1 MQQNTREG
9 QKDNGIVDSWW
20 YKYLL
25 KGVGTL
31 GGLLAIL
38 FGLFACITFTAM
50 CLLAGVLQMVAGFI
64 VVLLEA
70 PCCCQF
76 VEFADKISLFS
87 DKRPA
92 WQKAVLYCLLG
103 LVPIAACIEAWTIL
117 GAGLVFACGA
127 LYGLK
132 AVGKKGDRE
141 SMMAAASGADQEMT
155 VQLIHSEGKADL
167 HVPDS
172 PSIP

>member
-1 MQQNTREG
+1 MQSNTREQHQ
-9 QKDNGIVDSWW
+9 QKGGGIVEAWW

-25 KGVGTL
+25 KGVGTV

-38 FGLFACITFTAM
+38 LGLFACITFSAM
-50 CLLAGVLQMVAGFI
+50 CLLAGVLQMVSGFI

-76 VEFADKISLFS
+76 VEFAEKMSSFS

-92 WQKAVLYCLLG
+92 WQKATLYCLLG
-103 LVPIAACIEAWTIL
+103 LVPVAACIEAWTVL
-117 GAGLVFACGA
+117 GAGLVFVSGV

-132 AVGKKGDRE
+132 AIGKKGDRE
-141 SMMAAASGADQEMT
+141 SMMVVASGADQEMK
-155 VQLIHSEGKADL
+155 VQLIHSEEKDT
-167 HVPDS
+167 PDS
-172 PSIP
+172 PYIP

>member
-1 MQQNTREG
+1 MQSNTRDG
-9 QKDNGIVDSWW
+9 QQKGGIVDTWW

-25 KGVGTL
+25 SGVGTL

-38 FGLFACITFTAM
+38 FGLVACITFTAM
-50 CLLAGVLQMVAGFI
+50 CLLAGVLQMVAGFV

-76 VEFADKISLFS
+76 VEFADKISSFS
-87 DKRPA
+87 DKRPP

-103 LVPIAACIEAWTIL
+103 LVPIASCIEAWTIL
-117 GAGLVFACGA
+117 GAGLVFIAGA

-132 AVGKKGDRE
+132 AIGKKGDRE
-141 SMMAAASGADQEMT
+141 SMMAVASGADLEMK
-155 VQLIHSEGKADL
+155 VQLIDNEEKTELPNSAVL
-167 HVPDS
+167 
-172 PSIP
+172 